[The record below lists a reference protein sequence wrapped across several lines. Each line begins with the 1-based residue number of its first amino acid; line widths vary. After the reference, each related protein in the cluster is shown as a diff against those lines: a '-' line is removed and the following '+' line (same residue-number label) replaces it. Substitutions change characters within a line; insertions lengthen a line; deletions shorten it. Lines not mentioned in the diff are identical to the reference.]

1 MPQLAAWDDLPYA
14 VRQHLVERLRE
25 RAIRITDLNQLR
37 LWIEPKPNVPEGDWH
52 KDFVRSRFADA
63 DLTPRHSC
71 FADKLRE
78 APPSEWKESKLSQ
91 NLFSSAISAG
101 RPFLR

>member
-37 LWIEPKPNVPEGDWH
+37 LWIESKPDVPEGDWH
-52 KDFVRSRFADA
+52 KDFGSFKICR
-63 DLTPRHSC
+63 LG
-71 FADKLRE
+71 
-78 APPSEWKESKLSQ
+78 Q